1 MGENNMKKVL
11 IFGIGGFVGAY
22 LAKEFQS
29 AGYKVYGSDIAQ
41 PKTEVSDVIF
51 QAADLMNA
59 ESVEELVNEIAPDM
73 IVNLAAISS
82 VGASWN
88 IPQTTMS
95 VNVVGALNIMEAA
108 RKSGH
113 MPKVMFIGSSE
124 EYEMTDSDISE
135 DTPLNAN
142 NPYGIS
148 KMAQERFA
156 EVYRARYGMQI
167 YCVRPFNHTGV
178 GQRDSFVLPS
188 FCKQAAEIEASGQP
202 GVIHVGNL
210 AAERDFSDV
219 RDIVRAYRMII
230 ESDDC
235 TRIYNVGSGKAY
247 SLQEMLDYI
256 VGLISQPIE
265 VQVDPE
271 RFRPV
276 DQARICCD
284 HSRITKELG
293 WEPEHSIFDTLK
305 EVYEAFLNQAEKHD

>member
-1 MGENNMKKVL
+1 MKKVL

-22 LAKEFQS
+22 LAKEFQN
-29 AGYKVYGSDIAQ
+29 AGYKVFGSDIAK
-41 PKTEVSDVIF
+41 PKSEIANVVF
-51 QAADLMNA
+51 QEADLMKA
-59 ESVEELVNEIAPDM
+59 DSVEAIVNEIAPDM

-108 RKSGH
+108 RKSAQ

-124 EYEMTDSDISE
+124 EYEMTDADIDE

-156 EVYRARYGMQI
+156 EIYRARYGMKI

-188 FCKQAAEIEASGQP
+188 FCKQAAEIEASGKP

-247 SLQEMLDYI
+247 SLQKMLDYI
-256 VGLISQPIE
+256 VGLSSQPIQVE
-265 VQVDPE
+265 VDPE

-276 DQARICCD
+276 DQARICCNY
-284 HSRITKELG
+284 SRIQKELG
-293 WEPEHSIFDTLK
+293 WSPEHSIFDTLK
-305 EVYEAFLNQAEKHD
+305 EIYEAFLDQAEKHD

>member
-1 MGENNMKKVL
+1 MKKVL

-22 LAKEFQS
+22 LAKEFQN
-29 AGYKVYGSDIAQ
+29 AGYKVFGSDIAK
-41 PKTEVSDVIF
+41 PKSEIANVVF
-51 QAADLMNA
+51 QEADLMKA
-59 ESVEELVNEIAPDM
+59 DSVEAIVNEIAPDM

-108 RKSGH
+108 RKSAQ

-124 EYEMTDSDISE
+124 EYEMTDADIDE

-156 EVYRARYGMQI
+156 EIYRARYGMKI

-188 FCKQAAEIEASGQP
+188 FCKQAAEIETSGKP

-247 SLQEMLDYI
+247 SLQKMLDYI
-256 VGLISQPIE
+256 VGLSSQPIQVE
-265 VQVDPE
+265 VDPE

-276 DQARICCD
+276 DQARICCNY
-284 HSRITKELG
+284 SRIQKELG
-293 WEPEHSIFDTLK
+293 WSPEHSIFDTLK
-305 EVYEAFLNQAEKHD
+305 EIYEAFLDQAEKHD